1 MPVTPSDVRAAIG
14 AGLTGRVLELGPGTQ
29 PFPAPGAE
37 TVVYAD
43 RSIEGGRDRN
53 FPELVGLPPGPEADL
68 DLDLDVDKLAAV
80 EDRSFDAVVASHIVE
95 HLADPVGL
103 LAEVHRVLRPGGRL
117 VLLLPD
123 RVHTFDAGRPP
134 TTLTHVLD
142 ENRRGVTEVDDAHI
156 RQFCEAIWRGPVIHP
171 DEVRAWHDPDRLDAD
186 MLALHRRRSI
196 HVHCWTPEEFVTMVA
211 GTMAAGGPAW
221 RLVDLYVR
229 EDLDDPGDEF
239 GLVLER
245 PAADDSHGDDDHGVD
260 GADDPGD
267 DDHGDDGEDDHGYVH
282 GGAASATRRAAD
294 LLRAWAAGV
303 LAAPRRDPERLVA
316 LARAVRR
323 DLTPEVWGD
332 GGEAAEDADPAGA
345 LAAAAADAVRQV
357 RGDLAAAVE
366 RAAAAEAELGE
377 VRASRAFRAGRA
389 VTSPVRV
396 GRRLGGR
403 R

>member
-1 MPVTPSDVRAAIG
+1 MPVTPADVRAALG

-80 EDRSFDAVVASHIVE
+80 DDRSFDAVVASHIVE

-103 LAEVHRVLRPGGRL
+103 LAEVRRVLRPGGRL

-123 RVHTFDAGRPP
+123 RHHTFDAGRPP
-134 TTLTHVLD
+134 TTLAHVLD
-142 ENRRGVTEVDDAHI
+142 EHRRRVTEVDDAHI
-156 RQFCEAIWRGPVIHP
+156 REFCEAIWRGPVIHP

-229 EDLDDPGDEF
+229 EDLDGPGDEF
-239 GLVLER
+239 GLVLDR
-245 PAADDSHGDDDHGVD
+245 PAADDGDDDHG
-260 GADDPGD
+260 
-267 DDHGDDGEDDHGYVH
+267 HGD
-282 GGAASATRRAAD
+282 AASGTGRAAD

-303 LAAPRRDPERLVA
+303 LAAPRRDPGRLVA

-323 DLTPEVWGD
+323 DLTPEIWGD
-332 GGEAAEDADPAGA
+332 VAEAGEHEGGDADPAEA
-345 LAAAAADAVRQV
+345 VAAAAADAVRRA
-357 RGDLAAAVE
+357 RGDLAAAAE
-366 RAAAAEAELGE
+366 RAAAAQAELAG

-389 VTSPVRV
+389 VTSPIRV